1 MVGSFAPGHL
11 GELTQHLSFEMLDA
25 ACEETD
31 IEQKRVRDLPSRVVV
46 YLLLAACLF
55 PDAGYQGVW
64 RKLTAGLH
72 APAPA
77 APAGS
82 ALAQARRRIGPA
94 PLRWLFELLRAPAG
108 ATPGRNGV
116 WFKGLLVT
124 AIDSTILTV
133 PDTGAVR
140 TRFTKQAGNHGGT
153 GYPQV
158 RLLAL
163 VSCRTRAQVDAVYVD
178 TTVGETSYVPR
189 LLASM
194 RAGVIILSDRNFDAK
209 DVPAGIAGTG
219 ADFLVRAESIRRL
232 PVLARHHDGSFVSQ
246 IAGLL
251 VRVIDAEV
259 TITTKAG
266 STATQLPTADDRR
279 RLLPR
284 HRPVPLPDPGRPVRV
299 VVHHRRADLAEP
311 LDLRWRQRQLSRAD
325 VVAQLLERAG
335 TDDHRGHGGL
345 RGEPRERHL
354 GL

>member
-11 GELTQHLSFEMLDA
+11 GELTQHLSFEMVDA

-46 YLLLAACLF
+46 YLPLAACLF

-153 GYPQV
+153 GYPHLNV
-158 RLLAL
+158 TSGGPPTGHEHLRHEMRSLR
-163 VSCRTRAQVDAVYVD
+163 CVDRP
-178 TTVGETSYVPR
+178 G
-189 LLASM
+189 
-194 RAGVIILSDRNFDAK
+194 INFQPND
-209 DVPAGIAGTG
+209 
-219 ADFLVRAESIRRL
+219 
-232 PVLARHHDGSFVSQ
+232 
-246 IAGLL
+246 
-251 VRVIDAEV
+251 
-259 TITTKAG
+259 AG
-266 STATQLPTADDRR
+266 SRR
-279 RLLPR
+279 RR
-284 HRPVPLPDPGRPVRV
+284 WFSARTSVD
-299 VVHHRRADLAEP
+299 EP
-311 LDLRWRQRQLSRAD
+311 
-325 VVAQLLERAG
+325 E
-335 TDDHRGHGGL
+335 
-345 RGEPRERHL
+345 
-354 GL
+354 